1 MDEFKWYDDSKSIE
15 EVYESIKLANQAQK
29 ESELKEIYNRQEEKF
44 MKLLENNVSTHGAR
58 EIHVNRNKK
67 SISKSKF
74 RKIALEVT
82 KRGLPLLIAI
92 MISLG
97 GLGILD
103 KVKNKEVNENI
114 DYVTSFVIPDVVHEL
129 TKDGFSEKSI
139 MYFVKENYGFDGLD
153 LMANQKEYYDG
164 GEYIISQGYKD
175 EVRSSNGETLYYELP
190 REAEF
195 FKDSKKTFVEE
206 ASRKN
211 LEIQLCII

>member
-1 MDEFKWYDDSKSIE
+1 MDEFKWYDDPKSIE
-15 EVYESIKLANQAQK
+15 EVYESIKLADQAKK

-139 MYFVKENYGFDGLD
+139 MYFVCK
-153 LMANQKEYYDG
+153 
-164 GEYIISQGYKD
+164 
-175 EVRSSNGETLYYELP
+175 
-190 REAEF
+190 
-195 FKDSKKTFVEE
+195 
-206 ASRKN
+206 RK
-211 LEIQLCII
+211 LWF